1 MDSTAYDDIPPND
14 DYTKSWSTQRLLIA
28 THEILP
34 HAVNRLY
41 KRVVNY
47 FCEILILLFCRF
59 GLDNLLFFTGSGLLV
74 LDPLVVAPR
83 GRTHWDSHLH
93 LPHPDP
99 SSSQGGGTQSQSVAD
114 THPDP

>member
-1 MDSTAYDDIPPND
+1 MSSFGLNSGAGINPARDMGPRILTALAGWPDTFTVSKQ
-14 DYTKSWSTQRLLIA
+14 TKAKQNVHKQLNQSKL
-28 THEILP
+28 
-34 HAVNRLY
+34 VG
-41 KRVVNY
+41 
-47 FCEILILLFCRF
+47 F
-59 GLDNLLFFTGSGLLV
+59 GLDNLLFITGSGLLV